1 MTLTYL
7 QQLWLNSRG
16 GRNISDVI
24 VIDGELFIAMRSGG
38 KWVPT
43 LIPNDRQIK
52 RIYHIEYYTP
62 KKTSYS
68 LKHHKK
74 SKSPLVLRYSKN
86 H

>member
-38 KWVPT
+38 MWIPK
-43 LIPNDRQIK
+43 LIPSDRTIN
-52 RIYHIEYYTP
+52 IF
-62 KKTSYS
+62 
-68 LKHHKK
+68 HK
-74 SKSPLVLRYSKN
+74 LVTDKVSTRLVNRYNTEIDRFVSKN
-86 H
+86 P